1 MNLIDCLKMTKKALQ
16 NEQAELHRCNR
27 RYHDIQREIMEIDLL
42 ILKMERSEARRRSI
56 YEKRI
61 RDINRDRNRKIRRR
75 IYMGLRMDSIGTN
88 HNSDMVNFRNHFIG
102 GGYENKN
109 DIRSYR
115 FQCPKI

>member
-61 RDINRDRNRKIRRR
+61 RTIKRMRDGEIRRG
-75 IYMGLRMDSIGTN
+75 IYSRLPLDPVGTRLNYGLVHRRR
-88 HNSDMVNFRNHFIG
+88 NFVR
-102 GGYENKN
+102 
-109 DIRSYR
+109 RSV
-115 FQCPKI
+115 